1 MWGSASA
8 EPTIEWCDRRLLSR
22 IHRYTLNRLRA
33 EVEPV
38 SPADFVRFLFEW
50 QHVAAPSKLTG
61 IDGLLHVIRKLDG
74 FELAA
79 GAWESTVLPSRLDR
93 YDASML
99 DMLCLTGQVG
109 WARLTEAATQSRLV
123 RTTPVALF
131 VREHAQPW
139 KAIAAADGTSNAALL
154 TIDGAIACSRRCG
167 RAARHS
173 RTSSRAAVS
182 WRDGEL
188 RSALGELVSAGQIA
202 SDGFAGLR
210 GLIADRDS
218 GPRETHTAGRWAA
231 LTRDGAAPDGSDGS
245 TFDAEELVEMQARA
259 LLQRYGVVCRR
270 LMVRETGAQ
279 PWRLLARVYRR
290 LEARGEIR
298 GGRFVNGMSGEQFAL
313 PEAVERLREVRRTP
327 PAHALIVISAADP
340 LNLSGIV
347 TAGDR
352 VAAVA
357 STRIVYRDGVALAV
371 MEGDYIRPL
380 TTIDPAI
387 AADVASALAGRRVP
401 PVISGFVGR
410 VS

>member
-1 MWGSASA
+1 L
-8 EPTIEWCDRRLLSR
+8 IEWCDRRLLSR

-50 QHVAAPSKLTG
+50 QHVAPASKLTG

-139 KAIAAADGTSNAALL
+139 KAIAAAGGASTAALL
-154 TIDGAIACSRRCG
+154 TTTARSVLDALRTRGASFAHEL
-167 RAARHS
+167 ARS
-173 RTSSRAAVS
+173 CQLG
-182 WRDGEL
+182 DGEL

-218 GPRETHTAGRWAA
+218 GPRETQTAGRWAA
-231 LTRDGAAPDGSDGS
+231 LTRDGAAPHGSDES
-245 TFDAEELVEMQARA
+245 TFDADELVEMQARA
-259 LLQRYGVVCRR
+259 VLQRYGVVCRR

-327 PAHALIVISAADP
+327 PAHALSVISAADP